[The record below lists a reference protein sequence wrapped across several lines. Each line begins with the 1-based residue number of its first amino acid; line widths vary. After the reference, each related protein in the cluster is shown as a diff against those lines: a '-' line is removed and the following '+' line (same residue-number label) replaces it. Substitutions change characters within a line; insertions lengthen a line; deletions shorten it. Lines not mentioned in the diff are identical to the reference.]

1 MAFVFGKVYAQKRAG
16 VPQLS
21 EATNWLGETTK
32 PLGEACK
39 INISLANRPKIIIV
53 TFQPEPH

>member
-1 MAFVFGKVYAQKRAG
+1 MAFVFGKVYAQNRVG

-21 EATNWLGETTK
+21 EATNWLGETTN

-39 INISLANRPKIIIV
+39 IKTSLAYRPKIIVV

>member
-1 MAFVFGKVYAQKRAG
+1 MAFVFGKVYAQNRVG

-21 EATNWLGETTK
+21 EAINWLGET
-32 PLGEACK
+32 PNRLGEACK